1 MEKIET
7 WQDLIRA
14 RSEKY
19 PSDTNYT
26 KETLALFGENP
37 EKMEL
42 LPDTEKIKGKS
53 GRMHECYV
61 VMSPVEKGIIYHYLD
76 KETLLCV
83 ERTEVASE
91 LNEAVKQLYL
101 AAEKVLTL
109 LPDYESMTREQKE
122 FCEEVKNIY
131 DLFDHLPANFKF

>member
-1 MEKIET
+1 MEKIKT

-19 PSDTNYT
+19 PSDTNYM

-42 LPDTEKIKGKS
+42 LPDIEEIKGKS

-61 VMSPVEKGIIYHYLD
+61 VMSPVEKGIVYHYLD

-83 ERTEVASE
+83 ERTETASE
-91 LNEAVKQLYL
+91 LNDAVKQLYL
-101 AAEKVLTL
+101 SAEKVLTL
-109 LPDYESMTREQKE
+109 LPDYESMTEEQKI

-131 DLFDHLPANFKF
+131 DLFDQLPANFKF